1 MVRTWKHILTKMPLN
16 QCHNCEAKIF
26 LTMTY
31 EQLQSI
37 RHILISLNILL
48 ITELFHFTHK
58 QNLNH

>member
-16 QCHNCEAKIF
+16 QCHNFEAKIF